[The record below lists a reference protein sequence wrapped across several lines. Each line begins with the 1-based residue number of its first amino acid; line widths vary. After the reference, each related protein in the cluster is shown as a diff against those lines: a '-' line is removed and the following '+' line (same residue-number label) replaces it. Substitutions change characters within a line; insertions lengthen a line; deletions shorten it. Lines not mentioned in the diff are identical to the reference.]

1 MEDMAQIIKLI
12 DACYQSASAAY
23 EDYKRYTNQIICG
36 EITDI
41 TTIERW
47 MDALIDWHFDH
58 RFISLY
64 KRLCRYLFPKYP
76 QLVGE
81 HVMMFLKLYGEKFME
96 TITMQIKVDSTL
108 YDDANAVLTFLGI
121 SVEEAIVIFLQKVAS
136 TGKMPFEYSATDVSS
151 AEEKVYVFEDIKTG
165 INQAIDFERSDHGEE
180 ETT

>member
-1 MEDMAQIIKLI
+1 MEDMTQIIKLI

-23 EDYKRYTNQIICG
+23 EDYKRYTNQIIRG
-36 EITDI
+36 DITDI

-47 MDALIDWHFDH
+47 MDALIDWNFDH

-81 HVMMFLKLYGEKFME
+81 HVLMFLKLYGEKFME

-108 YDDANAVLTFLGI
+108 YDDANAVLAFLGI
-121 SVEEAIVIFLQKVAS
+121 SVEDAIVIFLQEVAS
-136 TGKMPFEYSATDVSS
+136 TGKMPFEYSANDVNG
-151 AEEKVYVFEDIKTG
+151 AEGKVSVFEDIKTG
-165 INQAIDFERSDHGEE
+165 INQAIEMEKANHGK

>member
-81 HVMMFLKLYGEKFME
+81 HVLMFLKLYGEKFME

-121 SVEEAIVIFLQKVAS
+121 SVEDAIVIFLQKVAS
-136 TGKMPFEYSATDVSS
+136 TGKIPFAYSTTDVSS
-151 AEEKVYVFEDIKTG
+151 AKGKVSVFEDIKTG
-165 INQAIDFERSDHGEE
+165 INQAIDLEKSAHGEE
-180 ETT
+180 TT